1 MNVCNLMEV
10 VKIAQCLLTINIKR
24 LICPVIKM
32 HVVKEAIHSSSSLPF
47 ITNFNLFVNGKTLTD
62 FSTYFKDIIQ
72 YYYCQ
77 FSLVST

>member
-1 MNVCNLMEV
+1 MEV

-24 LICPVIKM
+24 LICPAVIKM

-47 ITNFNLFVNGKTLTD
+47 ITNFNLFVNGKTLID